1 MRCVVSRRCGISTQG
16 HRPTLEMRLTRR
28 HQFHS
33 TATARRIH
41 LADLAHDGVRH
52 ARRLDRLDRGVR
64 VRRDADKRQLQHL
77 PRLVTDA
84 AFLDRLVLDGPEANR
99 DGLKQLVLDRVP
111 RLVHTVAH
119 RAELAH
125 VRQHRLEGD
134 ALLRG
139 LAELDLTHGAVR
151 VVVQVQVHRAAI
163 LHALRLHDVVVRI
176 HSRGRGD
183 SGDDPA
189 LRVNVLS
196 LQQRVSALQSHVYPT
211 DRITSGFLVSIGC
224 VLAFPTAIATATM
237 PSMRPVAFDLSSFR
251 LPAGSMTATA
261 FSAHMSS
268 TGCDPCRTTPASSS
282 DSSDSNAGVMSL
294 NPCPNSTSGSSA
306 PNADSSRL
314 STSMRQRSKLTAT
327 TGNSSHSSASRS
339 AT

>member
-1 MRCVVSRRCGISTQG
+1 MRCVVSRRCSTQG
-16 HRPTLEMRLTRR
+16 HRPTLDVRLTRR
-28 HQFHS
+28 NQLYS
-33 TATARRIH
+33 AATARRIH

-111 RLVHTVAH
+111 RLVHTVAY

-125 VRQHRLEGD
+125 VRKLRLKRD

-176 HSRGRGD
+176 HPRGRGNTRND
-183 SGDDPA
+183 ALLGVNA
-189 LRVNVLS
+189 LR

-211 DRITSGFLVSIGC
+211 NRITSGFLFSTGC
-224 VLAFPTAIATATM
+224 VLAFPTAIARATM

-268 TGCDPCRTTPASSS
+268 TGFAPCRTLPASSS

-294 NPCPNSTSGSSA
+294 NPCPNSTSGNSA
-306 PNADSSRL
+306 PKAESSRL

-327 TGNSSHSSASRS
+327 TGSSSHSSASRS
-339 AT
+339 ATYR